1 MEGVAQTATAHEDV
15 VAAAKDRADVATLD
29 DLG

>member
-1 MEGVAQTATAHEDV
+1 VSHKLATAHEDV